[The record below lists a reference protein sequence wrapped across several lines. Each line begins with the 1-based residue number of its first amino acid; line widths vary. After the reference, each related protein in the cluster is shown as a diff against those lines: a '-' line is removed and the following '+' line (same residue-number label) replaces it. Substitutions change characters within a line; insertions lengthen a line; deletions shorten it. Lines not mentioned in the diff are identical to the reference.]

1 MSEAITAEN
10 IEQVLQQRLFDLSAT
25 VDTQEVSYVA
35 EVGDGIAHVFGLK
48 SAMAGELLE
57 FTSSITGRTVYGL
70 AQNLDRDE
78 VGAVL
83 FGEVDSIK
91 EGDQCRTTGRVMEM
105 CIRDSQC
112 TTRSSGSAVAHRR

>member
-25 VDTQEVSYVA
+25 VDTQEVSHVA

-57 FTSSITGRTVYGL
+57 FTSSITGPYGV
-70 AQNLDRDE
+70 RPGSE
-78 VGAVL
+78 P
-83 FGEVDSIK
+83 
-91 EGDQCRTTGRVMEM
+91 
-105 CIRDSQC
+105 
-112 TTRSSGSAVAHRR
+112 RSR